1 MDTPNSSMH
10 DSKVAELADEKIE
23 NIHEDEQLY
32 DDSVPKSK
40 GEKRL
45 LLKQDLIILPL
56 LSLTFFFA
64 YLVMRNAPPSLEE
77 AQLTSH

>member
-23 NIHEDEQLY
+23 NIHDDEQLY

-40 GEKRL
+40 AEKHL

-64 YLVMRNAPPSLEE
+64 CLVMRMHLLVLKMPN
-77 AQLTSH
+77 

>member
-1 MDTPNSSMH
+1 MDTPNSSMQ

-40 GEKRL
+40 VEKRL
-45 LLKQDLIILPL
+45 LLKQDLVILPL
-56 LSLTFFFA
+56 LSITFFFA
-64 YLVMRNAPPSLEE
+64 YLVIRMHLPGSKTPS
-77 AQLTSH
+77 

>member
-1 MDTPNSSMH
+1 MDTPNSSTH

-23 NIHEDEQLY
+23 NIHGDEQLY

-40 GEKRL
+40 AEKRL

-64 YLVMRNAPPSLEE
+64 YLVMRNASPCLED
-77 AQLTSH
+77 AQLTRH

>member
-1 MDTPNSSMH
+1 MDTPNSSMQN
-10 DSKVAELADEKIE
+10 SKVAELAGEKIE

-40 GEKRL
+40 VEKRL

-56 LSLTFFFA
+56 LSITFFFA
-64 YLVMRNAPPSLEE
+64 YLVIRNAPAWLEDT
-77 AQLTSH
+77 QLTSN